1 MSAYSRA
8 FTPSSGIGRNSWGT
22 YWGENGWFRIQ
33 MHHNNLGIEQDCDW
47 GVPIP
52 DGSKPDGSKPDASFP
67 EEPLSAMDWALETAK
82 TSAVDH
88 LQLESALLAVE

>member
-1 MSAYSRA
+1 MSV
-8 FTPSSGIGRNSWGT
+8 GIGRNSWGT

-52 DGSKPDGSKPDASFP
+52 DGSKPAGVAQQ
-67 EEPLSAMDWALETAK
+67 EPFY
-82 TSAVDH
+82 TSAAAVPVV
-88 LQLESALLAVE
+88 ESTLDLKEEQVLAMETKLLSVE

>member
-1 MSAYSRA
+1 MMALPWHA
-8 FTPSSGIGRNSWGT
+8 GIGRNSWGT
-22 YWGENGWFRIQ
+22 YWGENGWFRIK

-52 DGSKPDGSKPDASFP
+52 DGSKPNDAEPD
-67 EEPLSAMDWALETAK
+67 ELSAMDWVMDTIHDTTA
-82 TSAVDH
+82 TEP